1 MKKTLIQKLGLLGVV
16 SFLSYMAAVIFAP
29 LAYPGYDWMAQAV
42 SDLSAAN
49 APSLAL
55 WNQLSSLYNA
65 CELPCV
71 MMVCVGIQGQKNK
84 LLRVGI
90 YLFAAMEWVSAVGF
104 RMFPLSD
111 SGYAGAWQ
119 DQMHLITTAL
129 VVALFLLLLFLLT
142 IPRKPFAVSTSNA
155 QECSPLHGR
164 ELVLHGVLFVLCL
177 LAVFSVLS
185 WQILLGVVLAALLL
199 FAGGSWLEKR
209 SRKPETRTEL
219 PQETAETMEV
229 DGVTY
234 RRRTDLTTILV
245 MGIDH
250 DSEVEAEGSYQGGQA
265 DFQRLIVIDSKDKTV
280 RQLKIDRDTM
290 AEVTVLGMLGNP
302 VGTTQMQISLAH
314 GFGDGKEE
322 SCGYAR
328 DAVSRLLQGENI
340 DFYLAMSLD
349 GISVLNDLAGG
360 VTVTLEDDF
369 SAADPAMTKGTT
381 LTLHGDQ
388 AEIFVRRRMDIGE
401 GTNEARMVR
410 QEEYLTQLSAQLESR
425 VQQDQQFTAQVYDA
439 LQPYLVTDLAKGQLV
454 NEVWAAKDDT
464 VEPAIAL
471 EGEHKVAEDGFTEFY
486 PTEASIQKAVLTLF
500 WEPVEE

>member
-1 MKKTLIQKLGLLGVV
+1 MKKQ
-16 SFLSYMAAVIFAP
+16 
-29 LAYPGYDWMAQAV
+29 
-42 SDLSAAN
+42 
-49 APSLAL
+49 
-55 WNQLSSLYNA
+55 
-65 CELPCV
+65 E
-71 MMVCVGIQGQKNK
+71 QKNK
-84 LLRVGI
+84 TV
-90 YLFAAMEWVSAVGF
+90 FHAVAA
-104 RMFPLSD
+104 
-111 SGYAGAWQ
+111 
-119 DQMHLITTAL
+119 
-129 VVALFLLLLFLLT
+129 
-142 IPRKPFAVSTSNA
+142 
-155 QECSPLHGR
+155 
-164 ELVLHGVLFVLCL
+164 L
-177 LAVFSVLS
+177 LAVLAIVL
-185 WQILLGVVLAALLL
+185 VLY
-199 FAGGSWLEKR
+199 GGGRWLEKR
-209 SRKPETRTEL
+209 AEKPETRTQL
-219 PQETAETMEV
+219 PQADQETVEV

-250 DSEVEAEGSYQGGQA
+250 DSEIEAEGSYQGGQA
-265 DFQRLIVIDSKDKTV
+265 DFQRLIVIDSKNKTV

-314 GFGDGKEE
+314 GFGDGREE

-328 DAVSRLLQGENI
+328 DAVSRLLQGESI

-369 SAADPAMTKGTT
+369 SAADPAMTKGAT
-381 LTLHGDQ
+381 LTLQGDQ

-439 LQPYLVTDLAKGQLV
+439 LQPYLVTDLAKGRLV

-486 PTEASIQKAVLTLF
+486 PTEESIQKAVLELF
-500 WEPVEE
+500 WEPAEE